1 MRHARDPMKGN
12 EPAGRPAHHG
22 GMGQGRGLKDS
33 TDGTSRNRAV
43 MSTPEGRKFVTAG
56 RQVAGQLRRAA
67 ECELLATRAALAG
80 RWPEARRLRHE
91 ANELRRLARAPR
103 VSELVVDVERELA
116 AVRLARWAGG
126 YA

>member
-1 MRHARDPMKGN
+1 MRHARDPMKS
-12 EPAGRPAHHG
+12 EERPGKGAHHE

-33 TDGTSRNRAV
+33 TDGTPRNRAV
-43 MSTPEGRKFVTAG
+43 MSTPAGRKSARAG

-67 ECELLATRAALAG
+67 EREVLAADAALAG

-116 AVRLARWAGG
+116 AVRLARWAGRT
-126 YA
+126 A